1 MTSQLAHGARAQQRG
16 TSSRFQQG
24 GTTTGVIE
32 DRLYRDVA
40 YQLTEAGYTVF
51 QYEIRDTSCEAV
63 ANALLNVILEHLGEH
78 KK

>member
-1 MTSQLAHGARAQQRG
+1 M
-16 TSSRFQQG
+16 
-24 GTTTGVIE
+24 IE